1 MKKFIRIFLFL
12 ACAFAFSQSSW
23 ADQHKGGKGKA
34 LGKGTGECMQKAGDA
49 KKECLEEQME
59 HRDEMKKGKGKKD
72 KKAKKKKD
80 KKDKKAKKE
89 KKKGKKDKDDD
100 EDDD

>member
-23 ADQHKGGKGKA
+23 ADEHKGGKGKA
-34 LGKGTGECMQKAGDA
+34 LGKGTGECMQEAGDA

-59 HRDEMKKGKGKKD
+59 HRDEMKGG
-72 KKAKKKKD
+72 
-80 KKDKKAKKE
+80 
-89 KKKGKKDKDDD
+89 KGKKDKDDD